1 MPSLAP
7 LVALAAEHSKPAGN
21 PYFYG
26 GGVLLVLVLIMVGLL
41 TVGRGRDH
49 S

>member
-7 LVALAAEHSKPAGN
+7 LVVLAAESSKPAGN

-26 GGVLLVLVLIMVGLL
+26 GGVLLVLVLVIAGLL
-41 TVGRGRDH
+41 NVGRGRDH

>member
-7 LVALAAEHSKPAGN
+7 LVALAAESSKPAGN

-26 GGVLLVLVLIMVGLL
+26 GGVLLILVLVIAGLL
-41 TVGRGRDH
+41 NVGRGRDH